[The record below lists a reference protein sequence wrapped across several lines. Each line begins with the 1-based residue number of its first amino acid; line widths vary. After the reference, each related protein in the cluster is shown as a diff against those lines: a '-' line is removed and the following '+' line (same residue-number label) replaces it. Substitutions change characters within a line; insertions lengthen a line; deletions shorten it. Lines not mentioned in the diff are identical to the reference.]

1 MSNYTSYEVA
11 TIVGICERRGF
22 VRPTVYQ
29 GVYNLIDRAVEA
41 ELFPCLRQHG
51 IRFAVY
57 TALAGGYLT
66 DRVTEASST
75 DAQAGKELSH
85 FDPAWRFSWF
95 YTGRYL
101 ASAPAVATLK
111 EVVKSHGLS
120 TVEVAYRWLQWHSK
134 LVPEDH
140 GILVAPSKKAQLDDA
155 LKYRYVDL
163 YFPRP
168 CNLNI
173 VSSQRE
179 RAPSRR
185 GCPGV
190 RGHLE
195 DDQRGRP
202 QAVLALTPL

>member
-51 IRFAVY
+51 IRFSVY

-66 DRVTEASST
+66 DRVTEPMAG

-95 YTGRYL
+95 YSGRYL
-101 ASAPAVATLK
+101 ASAPAVAVLR

-140 GILVAPSKKAQLDDA
+140 GILVAPSKMAQLDDA
-155 LKYRYVDL
+155 LKYRCVEPLFSRPL
-163 YFPRP
+163 YLPMSPQRKRSSPGRGRP
-168 CNLNI
+168 
-173 VSSQRE
+173 
-179 RAPSRR
+179 
-185 GCPGV
+185 GM

-195 DDQRGRP
+195 DDQRSRSE
-202 QAVLALTPL
+202 AVLALTPP